1 MNKKNRNVWK
11 LWIIPNR
18 LTKDDDTDGIAD
30 VSTVNDT
37 ATNEDIAR
45 RIVEM
50 GSEYNYDSILHI
62 INRRDEVEFEILIGG
77 RSFMSK
83 NMRHAPR
90 VKGNWYGIKPT
101 PNYSLHL
108 ATFDTVMT
116 NYMRNGLQGVKY
128 EVLGT
133 KVTSG
138 IISLVIDTSTGLSD
152 GTITSEDDIKI
163 LGEKIRVLDNGT
175 NDPDVGVF
183 FVAANNIRHRVTR
196 RLTENNPSSV
206 IARVPLLPPG
216 AYTLEIVTYFT
227 SGSVTLTA
235 SRAITYALPL
245 TII

>member
-11 LWIIPNR
+11 LWIMPNR
-18 LTKDDDTDGIAD
+18 LTKDDETDGIAD

-50 GSEYNYDSILHI
+50 GSEYNYESILHI
-62 INRRDEVEFEILIGG
+62 INRRDEIEREILLSG

-101 PNYSLHL
+101 PDYSLHL
-108 ATFDTVMT
+108 ATYDTVMT
-116 NYMRNGLQGVKY
+116 NDMRNGLRGVRY
-128 EVLGT
+128 EILGS

-152 GTITSEDDIKI
+152 GTITPEDDIKI
-163 LGEKIRVLDNGT
+163 LGDKIRVLDNGT

-183 FVAANNIRHRVTR
+183 FIAADGKRHNVTR

-206 IARVPLLPPG
+206 IARVPLLPSG
-216 AYTLEIVTYFT
+216 TYTLEIVTYFT
-227 SGSVTLTA
+227 PGAATLTA
-235 SRAITYALPL
+235 SRAIVYGLPL
-245 TII
+245 IIS

>member
-11 LWIIPNR
+11 LWIMPNR
-18 LTKDDDTDGIAD
+18 LTKDDETDGIAD

-50 GSEYNYDSILHI
+50 GSEYNYESILSI
-62 INRRDEVEFEILIGG
+62 INRRDEIEREILLSG
-77 RSFMSK
+77 RSFTSK

-101 PNYSLHL
+101 PDYSLHL
-108 ATFDTVMT
+108 ATYDTVMT
-116 NYMRNGLQGVKY
+116 NDMRNGMRGVRF

-138 IISLVIDTSTGLSD
+138 IISLVTDTFTGLSD
-152 GTITSEDDIKI
+152 GTITPEDDIKI
-163 LGEKIRVLDNGT
+163 LGDKIRVLDNGT
-175 NDPDVGVF
+175 NDPDVGIF
-183 FVAANNIRHRVTR
+183 LVAANNIRHRVTR

-206 IARVPLLPPG
+206 IARVPILPPG
-216 AYTLEIVTYFT
+216 TYTLEIVTYFT
-227 SGSVTLTA
+227 SGATLLSS
-235 SRAITYALPL
+235 SRTITYALPL
-245 TII
+245 TIT